1 MSDKLKPIY
10 IVEGYEQD
18 PNLGK
23 FTRPTI
29 LRYDI
34 LAYRKDDVD
43 AAIDNLKARI
53 NELENTPH
61 TDNSAVIDL
70 LQKENAKLIECVKNA
85 KDVLNAA
92 GPIVLGNDDS
102 CIITQGVASA
112 MNWCERLLKE
122 HENLH
127 KKTETSK

>member
-1 MSDKLKPIY
+1 MALKAIESATAVIGNAYLVYDKDEADKY
-10 IVEGYEQD
+10 IDE
-18 PNLGK
+18 
-23 FTRPTI
+23 
-29 LRYDI
+29 
-34 LAYRKDDVD
+34 
-43 AAIDNLKARI
+43 LKARI
-53 NELENTPH
+53 HELESIPH

-70 LQKENAKLIECVKNA
+70 LQKENEKLIECVKNA
-85 KDVLNAA
+85 KDVLDAA